1 MKSSASHFLVAI
13 FLSVLILPSC
23 MNDVDL
29 TNISD
34 KVQWNGSLAVP
45 VGEAALTLED
55 LLAQL
60 DSQNILITEG
70 QEILYQDSD
79 SIDFKFREI
88 DLAKYS
94 QSLVKSFNVSP
105 VVITIPTNTTF
116 PSLISE
122 ENIDLGLNN
131 SPSDERV
138 DSAVIYSANLSVKVN
153 VENINNIN
161 PDSLKLTLEF
171 PTDKVH
177 AKNGSPIKIEFT
189 PGTFNHPENVTIRD
203 FVINTSGNATGI
215 PVTLKLDITTG
226 SSPVTVGPSSL
237 VGVELKFTGFNFK
250 VAYGFFTP
258 AVIATKTLT
267 QDLDL
272 PSFTDDGSFLFAN
285 PKAFLTVRSNIGAY
299 LKFNVD
305 YVKAYPKSNPSQVV
319 YASFNGSRSIS
330 ESLDNKP
337 TVPGLWVTKR
347 LRTLNKDYGATDSLF
362 NNENKPDVLEY
373 KYSASIDE
381 SKSDLTPD
389 FITPDGTIKVYY
401 KIQIPL
407 YLKPGSYYEFK
418 DTIPDAGEDINSA
431 LEDVEV
437 NSGSI
442 FLTVSNGLP
451 VKGKLTLVL
460 KDSLG
465 RDISTTFTKEYDIDA
480 PQVDSEGYVVESVIT
495 PQKIEIALNNDQL
508 NDFKRSKDIVYKF
521 RIDSKDANSF
531 IHFKKSDTFKVK
543 LGLFVNGKV
552 SYDSN
557 NND

>member
-1 MKSSASHFLVAI
+1 
-13 FLSVLILPSC
+13 

-34 KVQWNGSLAVP
+34 KFQWNGSLAVP
-45 VGEAALTLED
+45 VGEATLTLED

-79 SIDFKFREI
+79 STTFRFRDI
-88 DLAKYS
+88 DLAKNAQPLNTSFTFSTS
-94 QSLVKSFNVSP
+94 Q
-105 VVITIPTNTTF
+105 TIPANTSVAF
-116 PSLISE
+116 ENDLG
-122 ENIDLGLNN
+122 NIDLGLNTN
-131 SPSDERV
+131 SDEERV
-138 DSAVIYSANLSVKVN
+138 DSAVIYSANLLVKVN
-153 VENINNIN
+153 VENINNIDPRN
-161 PDSLKLTLEF
+161 LKLTLDF
-171 PTDKVH
+171 PTNKVR
-177 AKNGSPIKIEFT
+177 KKDGSQIKIEFT

-203 FVINTSGNATGI
+203 FVINTSGNESGI

-226 SSPVTVGPSSL
+226 SSAITVDPTSV
-237 VGVELKFTGFNFK
+237 VGVELKFTRFDYK
-250 VAYGFFTP
+250 VAYGFFAP
-258 AVIATKTLT
+258 AVIATKTLK

-272 PSFTDDGSFLFAN
+272 PSFTDDGLFLFAN
-285 PKAFLTVRSNIGAY
+285 PKAFLTVKSNIGAY

-305 YVKAYPKSNPSQVV
+305 YVKAYPKSNPSQTV
-319 YASFNGSRSIS
+319 YASFNGSSSTFESIGK
-330 ESLDNKP
+330 KP
-337 TVPGLWVTKR
+337 AAPGEWVVKQ
-347 LRTLNKDYGATDSLF
+347 LRTLDKDYGSTDLLF
-362 NNENKPDVLEY
+362 GNENKPDVLEY
-373 KYSASIDE
+373 KYSVGIDNSINDP
-381 SKSDLTPD
+381 TPD
-389 FITPDGTIKVYY
+389 FITPDGTIKVLY

-418 DTIPDAGEDINSA
+418 DTLVDAGEDINSA

-465 RDISTTFTKEYDIDA
+465 RDIATTFTKEYDIDA
-480 PQVDSEGYVVESVIT
+480 PQVDAEGYVVENGIT
-495 PQKIEIALNNDQL
+495 PQKIEIALNNEQL
-508 NDFKRSKDIVYKF
+508 DDFKNSKDIVYTF
-521 RIDSKDANSF
+521 RIDSRDTESF
-531 IHFKKSDTFKVK
+531 IHFRKSDSFKVK

-552 SYDSN
+552 SSDLN

>member
-1 MKSSASHFLVAI
+1 
-13 FLSVLILPSC
+13 

-34 KVQWNGSLAVP
+34 KFQWNGSLAVP
-45 VGEAALTLED
+45 VGEATLTLED

-79 SIDFKFREI
+79 SIDFRFREI
-88 DLAKYS
+88 DLAQYS
-94 QSLVKSFNVSP
+94 QSLVKSYNVSP
-105 VVITIPTNTTF
+105 IVVTIPARTTF
-116 PSLISE
+116 PTLSSN

-131 SPSDERV
+131 SPNEERV
-138 DSAVIYSANLSVKVN
+138 DSVVINSAVLSVKVT
-153 VENINNIN
+153 VENININ
-161 PDSLKLTLEF
+161 PGNLKLKLNF
-171 PTDKVH
+171 PIDKVH
-177 AKNGSPIKIEFT
+177 ATNGSSVNISFT
-189 PGTFNHPENVTIRD
+189 PTAFNQAENVTISN

-215 PVTLKLDITTG
+215 PLTLQLDITTG
-226 SSPVTVGPSSL
+226 SLPVTVGPTSK
-237 VGVELKFTGFNFK
+237 VGIELKFTGFDYK

-258 AVIATKTLT
+258 AVIATKILT
-267 QDLDL
+267 QDMDL
-272 PSFTDDGSFLFAN
+272 PSFTDDGLFLFAN
-285 PKAFLTVRSNIGAY
+285 PKAFLTVKSNIGEY

-305 YVKAYPKSNPSQVV
+305 YVKAYPKSNPSQEV
-319 YASFNGSRSIS
+319 YASFNGSSS
-330 ESLDNKP
+330 TFESMGNKP
-337 TVPGLWVTKR
+337 AAPGNWVVKQ
-347 LRTLNKDYGATDSLF
+347 LRTLDKDYGSTDLLF
-362 NNENKPDVLEY
+362 GNENKPDVLEY
-373 KYSASIDE
+373 KYSVGIDNSINDP
-381 SKSDLTPD
+381 TPD
-389 FITPDGTIKVYY
+389 FITPDGTIKVLY

-418 DTIPDAGEDINSA
+418 DTLVDAGEDINSA

-451 VKGKLTLVL
+451 VKGKLTLAL

-480 PQVDSEGYVVESVIT
+480 PQVDAEGYVVESGIT

-508 NDFKRSKDIVYKF
+508 NDFKNSKDIVYTF
-521 RIDSKDANSF
+521 RIDSRDTESF
-531 IHFKKSDTFKVK
+531 IHFRKSDSFKVK

-552 SYDSN
+552 SSDLN

>member
-13 FLSVLILPSC
+13 FLSILILPSC

-34 KVQWNGSLAVP
+34 KFQWNGSLAVP
-45 VGEAALTLED
+45 VGEATLTLED

-79 SIDFKFREI
+79 SIDFRFREI
-88 DLAKYS
+88 DLAQYS
-94 QSLVKSFNVSP
+94 QSLVKSYNVSP
-105 VVITIPTNTTF
+105 IVVTIPARTTF
-116 PSLISE
+116 PTLSSN

-131 SPSDERV
+131 SPNEERV
-138 DSAVIYSANLSVKVN
+138 DSVVINSAVLSVKVT
-153 VENINNIN
+153 VENININ
-161 PDSLKLTLEF
+161 PGNLKLKLNF
-171 PTDKVH
+171 PIDKVH
-177 AKNGSPIKIEFT
+177 ATNGSSVNISFT
-189 PGTFNHPENVTIRD
+189 PTAFNQAENVTISN

-215 PVTLKLDITTG
+215 PLTLQLDITTG
-226 SSPVTVGPSSL
+226 SLPVTVGPTSK
-237 VGVELKFTGFNFK
+237 VGIELKFTGFDYK

-258 AVIATKTLT
+258 AVIATKILT
-267 QDLDL
+267 QDMDL
-272 PSFTDDGSFLFAN
+272 PSFTDDGLFLFAN
-285 PKAFLTVRSNIGAY
+285 PKAFLTVKSNIGEY

-305 YVKAYPKSNPSQVV
+305 YVKAYPKSNPSQEV
-319 YASFNGSRSIS
+319 YASFNGSSS
-330 ESLDNKP
+330 TFESMGNKP
-337 TVPGLWVTKR
+337 AAPGNWVVKQ
-347 LRTLNKDYGATDSLF
+347 LRTLDKDYGSTDLLF
-362 NNENKPDVLEY
+362 GNENKPDVLEY
-373 KYSASIDE
+373 KYSVGIDNSINDP
-381 SKSDLTPD
+381 TPD
-389 FITPDGTIKVYY
+389 FITPDGTIKVLY

-418 DTIPDAGEDINSA
+418 DTLVDAGEDINSA

-451 VKGKLTLVL
+451 VKGKLTLAL

-480 PQVDSEGYVVESVIT
+480 PQVDAEGYVVESGIT

-508 NDFKRSKDIVYKF
+508 NDFKNSKDIVYTF
-521 RIDSKDANSF
+521 RIDSRDTESF
-531 IHFKKSDTFKVK
+531 IHFRKSDSFKVK

-552 SYDSN
+552 SSDLN

>member
-29 TNISD
+29 TNISN

-45 VGEAALTLED
+45 VGEATLTLED

-79 SIDFKFREI
+79 SIDFRFRDV

-94 QSLVKSFNVSP
+94 QSLEKSFNVSP
-105 VVITIPTNTTF
+105 VDITIPANTPF

-122 ENIDLGLNN
+122 ENINLGLN
-131 SPSDERV
+131 STSDERV

-161 PDSLKLTLEF
+161 PNNLKLTLEF

-177 AKNGSPIKIEFT
+177 KKNGSPIKIEFT
-189 PGTFNHPENVTIRD
+189 PGTFNHPEIVTISD
-203 FVINTSGNATGI
+203 FVINTSGNASGI
-215 PVTLKLDITTG
+215 PLTLKLDITTG
-226 SSPVTVGPSSL
+226 SSPVTVGPSS
-237 VGVELKFTGFNFK
+237 VVDVELKFTSFNYK
-250 VAYGFFTP
+250 VAYGYFTP
-258 AVIATKTLT
+258 AVIATKILT

-272 PSFTDDGSFLFAN
+272 PSFTDDGLFLFAN
-285 PKAFLTVRSNIGAY
+285 PKAFLTVKSNIGAY

-305 YVKAYPKSNPSQVV
+305 YVKAYPKSNSSQVV
-319 YASFNGSRSIS
+319 YASFNGSPSTS

-337 TVPGLWVTKR
+337 AVPGLWVTKR
-347 LRTLNKDYGATDSLF
+347 LRTLDKDYGATDLLF
-362 NNENKPDVLEY
+362 SNENKPDVLEY
-373 KYSASIDE
+373 KYSVDIDR
-381 SKSDLTPD
+381 SKNDRTPD
-389 FITPDGTIKVYY
+389 FITPDGAIKVYY

-480 PQVDSEGYVVESVIT
+480 PQVDSEGYVVESGIT

>member
-45 VGEAALTLED
+45 VGEATLTLED

-60 DSQNILITEG
+60 DSQNILVTEG

-79 SIDFKFREI
+79 SIDFRFRDV

-94 QSLVKSFNVSP
+94 QSLEKSFNVSP
-105 VVITIPTNTTF
+105 VDITIPANTTF

-122 ENIDLGLNN
+122 ENINLGLN
-131 SPSDERV
+131 STSDERV
-138 DSAVIYSANLSVKVN
+138 DSAVIYSANLSVKVD
-153 VENINNIN
+153 VQNINDIN
-161 PDSLKLTLEF
+161 PRNLKLTLEF
-171 PTDKVH
+171 PTDKVR

-189 PGTFNHPENVTIRD
+189 PGAFNHPENVTIRD
-203 FVINTSGNATGI
+203 FVINTSGNASGI

-226 SSPVTVGPSSL
+226 SSPVTVGPSSV
-237 VGVELKFTGFNFK
+237 VGVELKFTGFNYK
-250 VAYGFFTP
+250 VAYGYFTP

-272 PSFTDDGSFLFAN
+272 PSFTDDGLFLFAN
-285 PKAFLTVRSNIGAY
+285 PKVFLTVKSNIGAY
-299 LKFNVD
+299 LKFDID
-305 YVKAYPKSNPSQVV
+305 YVKAYPKSDSSQEV

-330 ESLDNKP
+330 ESLNKKP
-337 TVPGLWVTKR
+337 TAPGLWVAKQ
-347 LRTLNKDYGATDSLF
+347 LRTLDKYYGATDLLF
-362 NNENKPDVLEY
+362 SNENKPDVLEY

-381 SKSDLTPD
+381 SKSDLKPD
-389 FITPDGTIKVYY
+389 FITPDGAIKVYY

-480 PQVDSEGYVVESVIT
+480 PQVDAEGFVVESSIT

-531 IHFKKSDTFKVK
+531 IHFRKSDTFKVK

>member
-34 KVQWNGSLAVP
+34 KVQWKGSLAVP
-45 VGEAALTLED
+45 IGEAALTLED
-55 LLAQL
+55 LLAQI
-60 DSQNILITEG
+60 DSQNILVTES

-79 SIDFKFREI
+79 SIVSRFRDV
-88 DLAKYS
+88 DLAQYS
-94 QSLVKSFNVSP
+94 QSLVKSYYVSP
-105 VVITIPTNTTF
+105 IVRTIPANTIF
-116 PSLISE
+116 PTLNDNVI
-122 ENIDLGLNN
+122 IDLGINK
-131 SPSDERV
+131 SPSAERV

-153 VENINNIN
+153 VENININ
-161 PDSLKLTLEF
+161 PDNLKLTLEF
-171 PTDKVH
+171 PTDKVR

-189 PGTFNHPENVTIRD
+189 PGAFNHPENVTIRD
-203 FVINTSGNATGI
+203 FVINTSGNASGI
-215 PVTLKLDITTG
+215 PVTLKLDITTD
-226 SSPVTVGPSSL
+226 SSPVTVGPSSV
-237 VGVELKFTGFNFK
+237 VGVELKFTGFNYK
-250 VAYGFFTP
+250 VAYGYFTP
-258 AVIATKTLT
+258 AVIATKILT

-285 PKAFLTVRSNIGAY
+285 PKVFLTVKSNIGAY

-305 YVKAYPKSNPSQVV
+305 YVKAYPKSDSSQVV
-319 YASFNGSRSIS
+319 YASFNGSRSTA

-337 TVPGLWVTKR
+337 AAPGLWVAKQ
-347 LRTLNKDYGATDSLF
+347 LRTLDKDYGATDLLF
-362 NNENKPDVLEY
+362 SNENKPDVLEY
-373 KYSASIDE
+373 KYSVDIDS
-381 SKSDLTPD
+381 SKNDGKPD
-389 FITPDGTIKVYY
+389 FITPDGNIKVLY

-431 LEDVEV
+431 LEDVDV

-442 FLTVSNGLP
+442 FLTVTNGLP

-465 RDISTTFTKEYDIDA
+465 RDISTTFKKEYDIDA
-480 PQVDSEGYVVESVIT
+480 PQVDAEGFVVESSIT

-531 IHFKKSDTFKVK
+531 IHFRKSDTFKVK